1 MKLLFLTGFFFGL
14 FFNGNYL
21 TSSMPDSDALK
32 SEITKEEK
40 CRISGTIH
48 SEETKSIILVKPGQ
62 DWRFDDVI
70 EIPVV
75 NGKFYYQTAL
85 EHPEAVHLF
94 LGEVKEKGGGRYMPL
109 FLENEKIEL
118 ELFSEEEFDKNKVKG
133 GKLNAEYARFKEEAE
148 KMFGKR
154 RKGLE
159 DSLSYLQENQ
169 QYHSPE
175 MNAVLDKLK
184 QAESQDEKIIYY
196 KQIEDLQ
203 NEKRDKLPE
212 AKRLHAQLE
221 HLSREYKALQQNYIH
236 EHPTLVS
243 YSFFIQNL
251 IFNKKEV
258 DPLTARITYK
268 NLVKNNPGHPY
279 NTLALDMINAID
291 NILVGKH
298 FTDLE
303 APDLA
308 GNTIQL
314 SDKIKGKV
322 ALLDLWATWCGPC
335 IARTKTMRPLYDEF
349 KDKGFTIVGIA
360 GEFKNTKNLLTF
372 LEREKWPWLQLLEL
386 DRQNNIWQK
395 YGVDNAGGAMFL
407 IDENGLI
414 LAKDPTAEEVHL
426 ELERR
431 LK

>member
-1 MKLLFLTGFFFGL
+1 MNLLFLTGL
-14 FFNGNYL
+14 FLGFLFNGNYPG
-21 TSSMPDSDALK
+21 SVAPDSDAWK
-32 SEITKEEK
+32 SELTRAKK

-48 SEETKSIILVKPGQ
+48 SEGTKSIILVKPGQ

-75 NGKFYYQTAL
+75 NGKFYFETKL
-85 EHPEAVHLF
+85 EHSEGVHLF

-118 ELFSEEEFDKNKVKG
+118 ELFSEDEFDKNKVRG
-133 GKLNAEYARFKEEAE
+133 GTLNAEYARYKEKAE
-148 KMFGKR
+148 KEFGEKR
-154 RKGLE
+154 KVIE
-159 DSLSYLQENQ
+159 DSLSYLQEHH

-196 KQIEDLQ
+196 KQLEGLQ

-212 AKRLHAQLE
+212 AKRLSDRLE
-221 HLSREYKALQQNYIH
+221 ILSAEYKAMQQNYIL
-236 EHPTLVS
+236 EHPTIVS

-258 DPLTARITYK
+258 DPSSARMTYK
-268 NLVKNNPGHPY
+268 KLAKNNPGHPY
-279 NTLALDMINAID
+279 NGLALDMINAID
-291 NILVGKH
+291 NVLVGKH

-308 GNTIQL
+308 GNTVRL
-314 SDKIKGKV
+314 SNKIKGKV
-322 ALLDLWATWCGPC
+322 TLLDLWATWCGPC
-335 IARTKTMRPLYDEF
+335 IARTKTMVPLYDEY
-349 KDKGFTIVGIA
+349 KNKGFTIVGIA

-386 DRQNNIWQK
+386 DRQNNIWKK

-414 LAKDPTAEEVHL
+414 LAKDPTAEEVRV
-426 ELERR
+426 ELEKR